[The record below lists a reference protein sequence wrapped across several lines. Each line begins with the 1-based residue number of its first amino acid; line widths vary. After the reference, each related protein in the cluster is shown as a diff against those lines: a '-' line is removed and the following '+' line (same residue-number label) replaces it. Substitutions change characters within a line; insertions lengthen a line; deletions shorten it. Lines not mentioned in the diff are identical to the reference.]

1 MKKII
6 IKQLK
11 DGYQGILARKENGW
25 TTEELTHYTIGVSNT
40 LADLIN
46 EFLGGGFITEKE
58 AEEIEEVFS
67 STIDTLEF

>member
-1 MKKII
+1 MNKII
-6 IKQLK
+6 IKQIK

-25 TTEELTHYTIGVSNT
+25 TNEELNSYTTGVSNT
-40 LADLIN
+40 LADLVN
-46 EFLGGGFITEKE
+46 DFLGGGFITEKE